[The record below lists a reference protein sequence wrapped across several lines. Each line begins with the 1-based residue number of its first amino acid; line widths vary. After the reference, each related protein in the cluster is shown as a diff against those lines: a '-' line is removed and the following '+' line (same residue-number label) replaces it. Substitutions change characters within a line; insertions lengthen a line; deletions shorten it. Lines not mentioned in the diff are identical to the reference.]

1 MADIV
6 SRYKWH
12 FRLFKNRTLSV
23 AAIVAF
29 LFGTALEADHLGRN
43 VEPTGVSGFATLV
56 RLYEYVAVRI
66 LDLQL
71 RTIELEPPVLWG
83 LSGCRDSRHVP
94 CHTHADLLIQI
105 ERSVESSHEDR
116 VPLP

>member
-1 MADIV
+1 MGGRKAPPERDESAIPCLSAVKPAFTSRETFCSIWLSQGGVADIV

-43 VEPTGVSGFATLV
+43 VEPRGVSGFATL
-56 RLYEYVAVRI
+56 
-66 LDLQL
+66 
-71 RTIELEPPVLWG
+71 
-83 LSGCRDSRHVP
+83 
-94 CHTHADLLIQI
+94 I
-105 ERSVESSHEDR
+105 ERSIESSHEDR
-116 VPLP
+116 VLLL